1 MSEVTA
7 TASRFRPW
15 LDDPGPWPDWHL
27 EAEEQQ
33 AFAAALTAGAAQAA
47 ERLSNL
53 YGAQAETFGA
63 TALVQALAAQALPEA
78 DLQSA
83 ALAIAAADHHHARL
97 FVPRAGAGGLT
108 DPANRKRWQELRP
121 YLVARALA
129 MLRDNAADALM
140 WRAIL
145 GRVADDW
152 VPVAQLTRAIHQ
164 ELSASGLFSDVQV
177 TLELNPPVAGGGR
190 WIALQSK
197 GALAELRRRL
207 RSREACLVELIRD
220 TEAAPPALELAVA
233 YRLEDEL
240 TLGRDGVERV
250 RLWLYDPRR
259 GAVAVSLRIT
269 LADDRLQAVELP
281 AAEGRPSV
289 KALRLVRL
297 VVPADPPFTG
307 WRRWL
312 RPVHPWGAF
321 WWLRRVCLLVLARKR
336 EHS

>member
-1 MSEVTA
+1 MSA
-7 TASRFRPW
+7 AASRFRPW
-15 LDDPGPWPDWHL
+15 LDDPGPWPDWRL
-27 EAEEQQ
+27 EAGEQQ
-33 AFAAALTAGAAQAA
+33 AFAAALTAGAALAA

-63 TALVQALAAQALPEA
+63 TALVRALAAQALSES

-83 ALAIAAADHHHARL
+83 ALVIAAADHHHARL
-97 FVPRAGAGGLT
+97 DVPRLGAGGLT
-108 DPANRKRWQELRP
+108 DPANRKRWHQLRP
-121 YLVARALA
+121 YLVARALV
-129 MLRDNAADALM
+129 MLQDNAADALM
-140 WRAIL
+140 WRAIF
-145 GRVADDW
+145 GRVAEDW

-220 TEAAPPALELAVA
+220 AEAAPPAIELAVA

-259 GAVAVSLRIT
+259 GDAAVSLRLT
-269 LADDRLQAVELP
+269 LAEDRLQAIELP
-281 AAEGRPSV
+281 AAEGRPAV
-289 KALRLVRL
+289 KALRLVKL
-297 VVPADPPFTG
+297 AVVEAPFTG

-312 RPVHPWGAF
+312 RPVHPWGAL
-321 WWLRRVCLLVLARKR
+321 WWLRRVCRLVLTRKR
-336 EHS
+336 EQS